1 MVWLYSHPTGWYF
14 LFLLLPVLRT
24 ICKCAYWAISL
35 VGTLADSRWTN
46 WCQRSGC
53 VPITDVFD
61 EVPANWVDLDLLGP
75 G

>member
-1 MVWLYSHPTGWYF
+1 
-14 LFLLLPVLRT
+14 
-24 ICKCAYWAISL
+24 L
-35 VGTLADSRWTN
+35 VGTLAESRWTN